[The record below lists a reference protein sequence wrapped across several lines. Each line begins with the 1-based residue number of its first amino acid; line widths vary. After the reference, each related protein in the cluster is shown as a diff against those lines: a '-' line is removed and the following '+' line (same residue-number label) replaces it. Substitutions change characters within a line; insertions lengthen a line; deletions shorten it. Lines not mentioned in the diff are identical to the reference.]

1 MLRRRFITLVGGVA
15 AASSLRAR
23 AQQPA
28 PVRRVG
34 VLMGIAES
42 DPAQQSL
49 VSAFSQA
56 LQDLAWRAGRN
67 IRIEYR
73 WGAGDAD
80 KIQGFAREFVEQ
92 KPDLIVGHTTP
103 VVAALKQQTST
114 IPIVFTQVSD
124 PVGSHFVD
132 GLAHPGGNITGFTN
146 LEASIAAKLMELLK
160 EVAPHTN
167 RVALMFNPATSPDG
181 GSYFLNPVAAA
192 APLLKVAMVA
202 APVHSPAEIES
213 IMVSLAHEPNTGL
226 IVMPD
231 IFILAHREQ
240 IVALADKYR
249 LPAAYAYRLF
259 PASGGLM

>member
-1 MLRRRFITLVGGVA
+1 MKRRDFLTLLAGGMA
-15 AASSLRAR
+15 AARPQAAG
-23 AQQPA
+23 AQQPERM
-28 PVRRVG
+28 RRVG

-42 DPAQQSL
+42 DPAQQSF
-49 VSAFSQA
+49 VSAFTAA
-56 LQDLAWRAGRN
+56 LQDLGWQSGRN
-67 IRIEYR
+67 IQIDYR
-73 WGAGDAD
+73 WGAGDAG
-80 KIQGFAREFVEQ
+80 KIQSFAREFIEQ

-132 GLAHPGGNITGFTN
+132 GLAHPGGNTTGFTN
-146 LEASIAAKLMELLK
+146 LEASMGAKLMELLK
-160 EVAPHTN
+160 EVAPRTS

-181 GSYFLNPVAAA
+181 GSYFLDPVKAA
-192 APLLKVAMVA
+192 APLLKMAMIA
-202 APVHSPAEIES
+202 APVHSPAEIDS
-213 IMVSLAHEPNTGL
+213 VMASLAREPNTGL

-240 IVALADKYR
+240 IIALAAQYR

-259 PASGGLM
+259 R